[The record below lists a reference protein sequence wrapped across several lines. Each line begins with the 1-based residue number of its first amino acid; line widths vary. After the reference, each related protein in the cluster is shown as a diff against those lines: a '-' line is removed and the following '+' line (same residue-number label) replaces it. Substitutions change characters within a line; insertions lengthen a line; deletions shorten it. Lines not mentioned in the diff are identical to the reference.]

1 VEKRGSFYSY
11 GETRLGQ
18 GRENVKA
25 FLRDNPDMALE
36 IENQIRE
43 ACGLPLP
50 VTSKSDKGD
59 NSPPPAESPLELDL
73 TEAAA

>member
-43 ACGLPLP
+43 AKNLPILEVQVEDEQ
-50 VTSKSDKGD
+50 VTK
-59 NSPPPAESPLELDL
+59 
-73 TEAAA
+73 EADV